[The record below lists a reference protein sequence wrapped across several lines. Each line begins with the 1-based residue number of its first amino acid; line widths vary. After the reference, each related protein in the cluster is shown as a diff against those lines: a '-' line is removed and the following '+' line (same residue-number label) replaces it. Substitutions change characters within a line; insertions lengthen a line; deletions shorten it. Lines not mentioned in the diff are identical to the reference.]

1 MNQEIKLQA
10 LNKSKTLS
18 AAKQVE
24 AESEPHV
31 VGSNSREFKWTN
43 VSFPDLRPPT
53 PTAIVKTT

>member
-1 MNQEIKLQA
+1 MKLQA

-53 PTAIVKTT
+53 PTVIVKTT